1 MNTEAEQNDSNEPRN
16 TEAQDASTK
25 SRSTNQRRRLL
36 VAALAGAPAIVAG
49 SAQHAYADGEAT
61 AGSGTVAGGG

>member
-36 VAALAGAPAIVAG
+36 VAALAGAPAIVAASTQQAYAEDGPSFG
-49 SAQHAYADGEAT
+49 SAK
-61 AGSGTVAGGG
+61 S